1 MEDLET
7 RRFWVLDGKIYQQ
20 SQLKAKKTNA
30 LIEQSLYPLQTA
42 KQDAHAPV
50 LPQQQSSLNEL
61 ESTIKRHTLKSTKMI
76 LSLSTWRR
84 QSVERTFHTSNQQWR
99 KG

>member
-1 MEDLET
+1 M
-7 RRFWVLDGKIYQQ
+7 LDGKIYQQ

-30 LIEQSLYPLQTA
+30 SIEQSLYPLQTA

-50 LPQQQSSLNEL
+50 LSPIAISLNEL
-61 ESTIKRHTLKSTKMI
+61 ESTIKRHTLESTKMI

-84 QSVERTFHTSNQQWR
+84 QSVERTFHTSNQQCR